1 VLYTPFLN
9 ISLTFREWVA
19 QEGSALYLLESGA
32 RYLSEPGC
40 YTGET
45 LVVLA
50 GRFLSPES
58 GPLGVFPSRLRG
70 AIQ

>member
-9 ISLTFREWVA
+9 TSLCFPERFA
-19 QEGSALYLLESGA
+19 QEGSALYPRESRA

-50 GRFLSPES
+50 GRFLSPGS